1 MQIELR
7 FHPEAREEYLEAI
20 AWYLTH
26 SDTIARAFQQ
36 EVDEALERIRSG
48 PSHWPVFEGQVRW
61 IRLHRFP
68 YLLYFEDSFTGH
80 VDVLAVAHAR
90 RRPGYW
96 RTRLQG

>member
-1 MQIELR
+1 MQIEVR

-26 SDTIARAFQQ
+26 SDAVARAFQQ
-36 EVDEALERIRSG
+36 EVHAAVKRIQDG
-48 PSHWPVFEGQVRW
+48 PSQCPLFVDQVRW

-68 YLLYFEDSFTGH
+68 YLLYFEVTSSSH
-80 VDVLAVAHAR
+80 VVVLAVAHAN

-96 RTRLQG
+96 RSRSQP